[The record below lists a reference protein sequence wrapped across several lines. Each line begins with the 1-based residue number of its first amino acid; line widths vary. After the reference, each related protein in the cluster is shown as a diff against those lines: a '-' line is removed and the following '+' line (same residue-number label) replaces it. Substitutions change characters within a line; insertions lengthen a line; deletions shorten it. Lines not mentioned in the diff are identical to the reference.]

1 MCIGSYADISVHAP
15 TRGATSNSLSFSIF
29 SVFQSTLP
37 REERLLGLNFKEANS
52 IFQSTLPREK
62 RLLQQYLS
70 HFQLLFQSTLPREER
85 HNTTGWQGTGEIISI
100 HAPTRGATAGTDVS
114 DMLKEFQST
123 LPREERR
130 SELSEHHLTR
140 YFNPRSHERSDL
152 KKSVDD
158 GDMMSISIHAPTRG
172 ATPSEGAC
180 SSTICISIHAP
191 TRGATINFYKCI
203 IYLVNFNPRSHER
216 SDFSTLPNPISS
228 FISIHAPTRGATEI

>member
-100 HAPTRGATAGTDVS
+100 HAPTRGATIRITVGLLIT
-114 DMLKEFQST
+114 QN
-123 LPREERR
+123 
-130 SELSEHHLTR
+130 
-140 YFNPRSHERSDL
+140 FNPRSHERSDPFPRF
-152 KKSVDD
+152 STCRPV
-158 GDMMSISIHAPTRG
+158 ISIHAPTRG
-172 ATPSEGAC
+172 ATPA
-180 SSTICISIHAP
+180 
-191 TRGATINFYKCI
+191 KCF
-203 IYLVNFNPRSHER
+203 LH
-216 SDFSTLPNPISS
+216 LAH
-228 FISIHAPTRGATEI
+228 FISIHAPTRGATHR

>member
-52 IFQSTLPREK
+52 IFQSTLPREE

-85 HNTTGWQGTGEIISI
+85 RAKRTCLPKE
-100 HAPTRGATAGTDVS
+100 PS
-114 DMLKEFQST
+114 DFNPRSHERSDLCGCLLNRPYIRFQST

-130 SELSEHHLTR
+130 SHYFAYDIHK
-140 YFNPRSHERSDL
+140 YFNPRSHERSDSNIAQ
-152 KKSVDD
+152 K
-158 GDMMSISIHAPTRG
+158 
-172 ATPSEGAC
+172 
-180 SSTICISIHAP
+180 ICLFLYN
-191 TRGATINFYKCI
+191 TDNKYI
-203 IYLVNFNPRSHER
+203 IR
-216 SDFSTLPNPISS
+216 
-228 FISIHAPTRGATEI
+228 

>member
-100 HAPTRGATAGTDVS
+100 HAPTRGATIRITVGLLIT
-114 DMLKEFQST
+114 QN
-123 LPREERR
+123 
-130 SELSEHHLTR
+130 
-140 YFNPRSHERSDL
+140 FNPRSHERSDL

>member
-100 HAPTRGATAGTDVS
+100 HAPTRGATIRITVGLLIT
-114 DMLKEFQST
+114 Q
-123 LPREERR
+123 
-130 SELSEHHLTR
+130 
-140 YFNPRSHERSDL
+140 
-152 KKSVDD
+152 
-158 GDMMSISIHAPTRG
+158 
-172 ATPSEGAC
+172 
-180 SSTICISIHAP
+180 
-191 TRGATINFYKCI
+191 
-203 IYLVNFNPRSHER
+203 NFNPRSHER
-216 SDFSTLPNPISS
+216 SDGTQILQLGKQYKFQSTLPREEQQQYCTKNL
-228 FISIHAPTRGATEI
+228 FIFIQYRQ